1 MQHLRTCNPSNF
13 HSGQN
18 LPTSQYSIWFC
29 LGGKALQGLPSVY
42 TGFSSCWQ
50 ASDCQ
55 AQPHPEARE
64 STAIN
69 RLKCCFWSKVP
80 GVSTS
85 IYFNGSCC
93 LAHRFMHCPP
103 WFEAPLFLF
112 PFFQIEI
119 QHTPFGSKNS
129 TTFPFASWAKFSTY
143 RIVLLLSKVRSF
155 NPTPRS

>member
-1 MQHLRTCNPSNF
+1 MQHLRTCNPFNL

-29 LGGKALQGLPSVY
+29 LGGKAIALQGLPSVY
-42 TGFSSCWQ
+42 AGISSCWQ
-50 ASDCQ
+50 ASDCP
-55 AQPHPEARE
+55 AQPHPQARE
-64 STAIN
+64 STVTIN

-93 LAHRFMHCPP
+93 LAHRFMHCLT

-119 QHTPFGSKNS
+119 QHTESGSINS
-129 TTFPFASWAKFSTY
+129 IIFRFPPGLNFLHTE
-143 RIVLLLSKVRSF
+143 
-155 NPTPRS
+155 